1 MADLKQFVKSYWEYF
16 LELEKQLIET
26 KRYVDF
32 DKSNYKTYSI
42 EYLKLYQAVCSEVDV
57 VAKEIASA
65 INPTFKV
72 DNSTN
77 ILKWGYEIQQQFPT
91 IKFEKVIFNEST
103 EIVPFDNWEY
113 EWMTTKDGKRRLKL
127 VEGCKTPVWWRN
139 YNDVKHQRIGLVAG
153 TKNFQL
159 ANQKNLISA
168 FSALFL
174 LEQLYIFEIAHN
186 NSLECEKSILFSIKE
201 EDNEIS

>member
-1 MADLKQFVKSYWEYF
+1 MQQFIKSYWEYF
-16 LELEKQLIET
+16 LELEEQFLET

-32 DKSNYKTYSI
+32 DKANEKTYSV
-42 EYLKLYQAVCSEVDV
+42 EYLKLYQAVCSEIDV
-57 VAKEIASA
+57 VAKEIVCVM
-65 INPTFKV
+65 NPNFKV

-77 ILKWGYEIQQQFPT
+77 IQKWGYEIQQQFPNV
-91 IKFEKVIFNEST
+91 KLEKVIFNESM
-103 EIVPFDNWEY
+103 ELIPFDNWEY
-113 EWMTTKDGKRRLKL
+113 EWTITKDEKRRLKL
-127 VEGCKTPVWWRN
+127 VDGSQTPIWWKN

-174 LEQLYIFEIAHN
+174 LESLYMSRITGNETIEF
-186 NSLECEKSILFSIKE
+186 EKSKLFCRE
-201 EDNEIS
+201 VVA

>member
-1 MADLKQFVKSYWEYF
+1 MQQFIKSYWEYF
-16 LELEKQLIET
+16 LELEEQFLET

-32 DKSNYKTYSI
+32 DKANEKTYSV
-42 EYLKLYQAVCSEVDV
+42 EYLKLYQAVCSEIDV
-57 VAKEIASA
+57 VAKEIVCVM
-65 INPTFKV
+65 NPHFKV

-77 ILKWGYEIQQQFPT
+77 IQKWGYEIQQQFPNV
-91 IKFEKVIFNEST
+91 KLEKVIFNESMKLT
-103 EIVPFDNWEY
+103 PFDNWEY
-113 EWMTTKDGKRRLKL
+113 EWTITKDEKRRLKL
-127 VEGCKTPVWWRN
+127 VDGSQTPIWWKN

-174 LEQLYIFEIAHN
+174 LESLYMSRITGNETIEF
-186 NSLECEKSILFSIKE
+186 EKSKLFCRE
-201 EDNEIS
+201 VVA